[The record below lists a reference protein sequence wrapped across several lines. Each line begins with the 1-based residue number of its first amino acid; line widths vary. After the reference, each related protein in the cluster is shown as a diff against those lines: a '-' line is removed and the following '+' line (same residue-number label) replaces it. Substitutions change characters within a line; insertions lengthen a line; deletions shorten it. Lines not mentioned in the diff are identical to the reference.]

1 MGTIR
6 TYTIEKDMTRNY
18 FCYGMAVVSERALPK
33 VEDGFL
39 PVQRKLLY
47 SMKKSGFTGDKKYA
61 KTLDIIGSTTPIYVH
76 GDSSLAGAMSLLV
89 DTNETQKIPYLEGDG
104 NFGNIGTTNSYSA
117 PRYTSARLSKFSG
130 DTLFDGLDKG
140 VVKFVGESEHPEP
153 LFLPCKYPNILVIS
167 LMGIAVGMSC
177 NFNGFNLKDVCDY
190 TSKYIIDKSLN
201 PADYL
206 IPDFN
211 ENCELIY
218 NKKNISDIANTG
230 KGSVRLRGKYKFE
243 DGMLSVYV
251 PYSVTVQSVVTE
263 ITSKLD
269 KFKDITDVRDGTGYN
284 KETGKEEYIV
294 DIDIKKGTDI
304 DKLMSLLYKN
314 TQLETNVSYNMNC
327 LINNKPKTRG
337 VNEILDSWIRVRE
350 ECIRK
355 DLQFDLN
362 KLNKKLHLLHGLRK
376 VLLNTDKAIEI
387 IKNTE
392 EEELINKALMD
403 YFDIDEVQAE
413 AVSNLKLRN
422 INKKYIINQI
432 KVIEELEKET
442 ADKQY
447 KIDNTEE
454 IDKIIISD
462 LEEIS
467 KKYGK
472 PRQTEIIQ
480 ETDIKQLS
488 KSELIEEYNCKIDY
502 TPTYIKKYARSTD
515 SQKTKEDERLIEVD
529 IDSNNTDTLILFTN
543 KGNRYKIGCHELQT
557 VIASKSLGDYVYNIT
572 TMDKDEQIIKV
583 VSIPKDY
590 KKDSYIVALYSNGKI
605 AKINI
610 DSYMG
615 NYKKLVN
622 CYNTDSELLDIAY
635 ITKDVDVFM
644 LSDEGKALIL
654 NTERINPKGSR
665 TTQGA
670 TGIKLNEGYKCIAG
684 IIGVTKDYNFKLTT
698 QKNKIKE
705 YMLDDIVNQ
714 DNTRRLFDYLYGRNG
729 NMGNFIYNTR
739 QNNDLITDFEI
750 L

>member
-251 PYSVTVQSVVTE
+251 PYSVTVQSVVSE

-284 KETGKEEYIV
+284 KETG
-294 DIDIKKGTDI
+294 
-304 DKLMSLLYKN
+304 
-314 TQLETNVSYNMNC
+314 
-327 LINNKPKTRG
+327 
-337 VNEILDSWIRVRE
+337 
-350 ECIRK
+350 
-355 DLQFDLN
+355 
-362 KLNKKLHLLHGLRK
+362 
-376 VLLNTDKAIEI
+376 
-387 IKNTE
+387 
-392 EEELINKALMD
+392 
-403 YFDIDEVQAE
+403 
-413 AVSNLKLRN
+413 
-422 INKKYIINQI
+422 
-432 KVIEELEKET
+432 
-442 ADKQY
+442 
-447 KIDNTEE
+447 
-454 IDKIIISD
+454 
-462 LEEIS
+462 
-467 KKYGK
+467 
-472 PRQTEIIQ
+472 
-480 ETDIKQLS
+480 
-488 KSELIEEYNCKIDY
+488 
-502 TPTYIKKYARSTD
+502 
-515 SQKTKEDERLIEVD
+515 
-529 IDSNNTDTLILFTN
+529 
-543 KGNRYKIGCHELQT
+543 
-557 VIASKSLGDYVYNIT
+557 
-572 TMDKDEQIIKV
+572 
-583 VSIPKDY
+583 
-590 KKDSYIVALYSNGKI
+590 
-605 AKINI
+605 
-610 DSYMG
+610 
-615 NYKKLVN
+615 
-622 CYNTDSELLDIAY
+622 
-635 ITKDVDVFM
+635 
-644 LSDEGKALIL
+644 
-654 NTERINPKGSR
+654 
-665 TTQGA
+665 
-670 TGIKLNEGYKCIAG
+670 
-684 IIGVTKDYNFKLTT
+684 
-698 QKNKIKE
+698 
-705 YMLDDIVNQ
+705 
-714 DNTRRLFDYLYGRNG
+714 
-729 NMGNFIYNTR
+729 
-739 QNNDLITDFEI
+739 
-750 L
+750 